1 MKLTNFSK
9 HIVGIQTWLDQL
21 DRTTMEAKQK
31 KRLSLIEMSKEFA
44 ADIKGDSED
53 EMKERQGEWDTIR
66 NNGKYFDDFPVI
78 KTGAT
83 KHTKAQIKWLTHN
96 KLVLGQAITELVE
109 TNPVIVDALRLIL
122 RPSTKKGG
130 YWTLESVPAKLAE
143 AVEKEQKRAI
153 KEKRDNVPEM
163 LLEGAFHS
171 PSPPPIPKPSEEK
184 AKEAEKKSD

>member
-1 MKLTNFSK
+1 MKLTNFNK

-21 DRTTMEAKQK
+21 DRPAMEAKQK

-44 ADIKGDSED
+44 ADIKGDSEE

-83 KHTKAQIKWLTHN
+83 KHTNAQIKWLTHN
-96 KLVLGQAITELVE
+96 KLVLNDAISELEE
-109 TNPVIVDALRLIL
+109 TNPVIVAALRLII

-130 YWTLESVPAKLAE
+130 YWALESIGVKLAE

-153 KEKRDNVPEM
+153 KENRDNVPEI

-171 PSPPPIPKPSEEK
+171 PSPPPIPKPEEK